1 MGIIGQSVTR
11 VDAPDKVTGRA
22 KYTDDIADKS
32 ALIAKVL
39 HSSIA
44 HGYVKSA
51 AVISPAMGSGSLA
64 STTPRLTTLY
74 PPPHLRASYGISSN

>member
-44 HGYVKSA
+44 HGYVKSID
-51 AVISPAMGSGSLA
+51 ISEVRVLVYI
-64 STTPRLTTLY
+64 L
-74 PPPHLRASYGISSN
+74 ISILNL